1 MLHEYMESEGGIYN
15 YMVDTG
21 EIETVDSNDVA
32 RQAVTSIGY
41 KW

>member
-1 MLHEYMESEGGIYN
+1 MGKNN

>member
-1 MLHEYMESEGGIYN
+1 MKNN

-32 RQAVTSIGY
+32 RQAVTSISY

>member
-1 MLHEYMESEGGIYN
+1 MGKNN

-21 EIETVDSNDVA
+21 EIETVDSNDVE